1 MPARRPVSAW
11 HWRCLAIGAFILP
24 TALLFWETIFA
35 GRVQFWGVPLMQFGP
50 WYQAA
55 IEAVQAGEWP
65 LWNPLVG
72 NGAPLMANYQS
83 AVFYPPNWLHLLVPT
98 QTARVMSWLMVLHV
112 LWAGLGMWRFAA
124 VIGLRPLPRLVSAL
138 SFMFSGYLVS
148 RLGFPSIG
156 SALPWLPWLYWAAEG
171 LARRPRMAAAVTL
184 GVCWGMQWLSGHAQT
199 SLYSALAVGGF
210 LLWRAV
216 AFQAGRGNVLPRAG
230 ALFRLAAAALASA
243 VIGFGLAAIQLFP
256 TAELQQLSQRA
267 DGVEQS
273 LAMTYSLWPW
283 RMISFFAPRFF
294 GHPATANYWGYCC
307 NYWEDNGYVGLLP
320 LLLGLG
326 AVLAWLRWSISRNQG
341 PFAADPFLRK
351 LIPFFALLSLFAL
364 VLALGAHTPIY
375 PFLFRRLPGVGQFQA
390 PARLLCLWTMGMSVL
405 AGIGAQLW
413 QPGLRVIKTA
423 RYGIVIGLA
432 LLIAAGAGQGFLAAK
447 TLTFSVGLVQLG
459 LSLVLIGTLALL
471 QPRAGDG
478 SRAYRWA
485 VAVVFLIAVDLVA
498 ADWGANPVV
507 EPWLYTRP
515 TKSAA
520 GLRAAELDG
529 RTFHPAADEYAVT
542 FDRYLSFQSFAP
554 AGADH
559 WFGMR
564 EALLPN
570 AGMLDRVPSANNF
583 DPLLSARYADL
594 IAAVNAAGPDTRIKL
609 LQMMGV
615 ETLITEREQPGLT
628 AVHANADVVFTAL
641 PDPLPRAYFAFTA
654 LSVAGP
660 EAALEAVTDPAF
672 DPTRMVILENLPS
685 ALGQPRATGRIV
697 PVALTTTR
705 NAATIRADFPA
716 DGYLVLAD
724 TFYPGWKASVDGEP
738 AVIHAAN
745 LTFRAVAV
753 PAGEHVVEFHYRPAS
768 FRIGL
773 IVTSL
778 TVLSVLGTVAMS
790 LVASRRE
797 SSEYE

>member
-50 WYQAA
+50 WGQAA
-55 IEAVQAGEWP
+55 VEAVQVGEWP

-72 NGAPLMANYQS
+72 NGAPLIANYQS
-83 AVFYPPNWLHLLVPT
+83 AIFYPPNWLHLLAPA
-98 QTARVMSWLMVLHV
+98 QPARVLSWLMVLHV

-156 SALPWLPWLYWAAEG
+156 SALPWFPWLFWAAER
-171 LARRPRMAAAVTL
+171 LARRPRVPSAVTL

-199 SLYSALAVGGF
+199 SLYSALAVGAF

-216 AFQAGRGNVLPRAG
+216 AFQAGREQVLPRVG
-230 ALFRLAAAALASA
+230 ALLRLAAAALASV
-243 VIGFGLAAIQLFP
+243 VIGFGLAAIQLLP

-267 DGVEQS
+267 GGVEQN

-326 AVLAWLRWSISRNQG
+326 AVAAWLRWSISRCKV
-341 PFAADPFLRK
+341 PFAGDLFLRK
-351 LIPFFALLSLFAL
+351 LIPFFALLSLVSL
-364 VLALGAHTPIY
+364 VLALGVHTPIY
-375 PFLFRRLPGVGQFQA
+375 PFLFRHLPGLGQFQA
-390 PARLLCLWTMGMSVL
+390 PARLLCLWTLGISVL

-413 QPGLRVIKTA
+413 QPRLRVIKTA
-423 RYGIVIGLA
+423 RHGIVFGLA
-432 LLIAAGAGQGFLAAK
+432 LLIAAGAGRQFLAAK
-447 TLTFSVGLVQLG
+447 TLTFTVGLVQLG
-459 LSLVLIGTLALL
+459 VSLVLIGALALL
-471 QPRAGDG
+471 QPRAGDA
-478 SRAYRWA
+478 SRTYRWA

-507 EPWLYTRP
+507 EPWLYSRP
-515 TKSAA
+515 TRSAA

-529 RTFHPAADEYAVT
+529 RTFYPAADEYAVT
-542 FDRYLSFQSFAP
+542 FDRYLSFQSFEP
-554 AGADH
+554 AGTDH

-570 AGMLDRVPSANNF
+570 TGMLDRVPSSNNF

-594 IAAVNAAGPDTRIKL
+594 IAAVNAAGPETRIKL

-615 ETLITEREQPGLT
+615 EALITERQQPGLT
-628 AVHANADVVFTAL
+628 AVHANADVVFSAV

-660 EAALEAVTDPAF
+660 QAALEAITDPTF
-672 DPTRMVILENLPS
+672 DPTRIVVLENPPS
-685 ALGQPRATGRIV
+685 ASGHSHAAGRIV
-697 PVALTTTR
+697 PVALTATR

-724 TFYPGWKASVDGEP
+724 TFYPGWEASVDGEP

-745 LTFRAVAV
+745 LAFRAVAV
-753 PAGEHVVEFHYRPAS
+753 PAGERVVEFHYRPAS
-768 FRIGL
+768 FRVGL

-778 TVLSVLGTVAMS
+778 TVLIVLGTVARS
-790 LVASRRE
+790 LSASRRE
-797 SSEYE
+797 SSDCE